1 MQKKIGVRKTFA
13 KRKTK
18 RNIKKKKKRNLP
30 PSVLKIKDIR
40 RTEKK
45 KKNSFKKSMV
55 LALEESIDHCLD
67 RECDSIVKVSQP
79 S

>member
-18 RNIKKKKKRNLP
+18 RNIKKKKETCA

-40 RTEKK
+40 RAEK

>member
-18 RNIKKKKKRNLP
+18 RNIKKKKETCA

-45 KKNSFKKSMV
+45 KISFKKSMV

>member
-18 RNIKKKKKRNLP
+18 RNIKKKKETCA